1 MKADLVICSSIN
13 RVSLFMVLAVSGPV
27 RRLKPSRRI
36 IFLEN
41 VPGVTVGGG
50 GVSLIIVIQQGVVL
64 HLMDKQV

>member
-1 MKADLVICSSIN
+1 MPIVFP
-13 RVSLFMVLAVSGPV
+13 LFMVLAVSGPV

-50 GVSLIIVIQQGVVL
+50 GVSLIIVSSSNRESSSIL
-64 HLMDKQV
+64 WISKCKS